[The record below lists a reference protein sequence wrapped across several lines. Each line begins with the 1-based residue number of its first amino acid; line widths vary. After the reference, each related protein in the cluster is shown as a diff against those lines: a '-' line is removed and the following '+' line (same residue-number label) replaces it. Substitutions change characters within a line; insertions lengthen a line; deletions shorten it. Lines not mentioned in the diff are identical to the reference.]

1 MNKKSLL
8 KIKLK
13 KKTTLFNC
21 KFLEEEDDD
30 FCVNSN
36 TSKWRW
42 RVKQN
47 KTQNAY
53 KRQLKIRNIAKE

>member
-8 KIKLK
+8 KKIYI
-13 KKTTLFNC
+13 KKTPLFNC

-36 TSKWRW
+36 TSK
-42 RVKQN
+42 
-47 KTQNAY
+47 
-53 KRQLKIRNIAKE
+53 